1 MFSATQEKN
10 GEIVL
15 NTHAFNI
22 AGTRKLLVIDDQP
35 GITRVVKL
43 IANEMGIETEGV
55 NLPAR
60 ALDTFLIFRPD
71 IVMIDMI
78 MPEMDGIEILNE
90 ILLTG
95 CQAHVILTTGFGEG
109 YLRLAE
115 ALARYHDHER
125 YSILRKPFRRD
136 ELADELNRCSFQ
148 ARHLPC

>member
-1 MFSATQEKN
+1 MISATQEKN

-60 ALDTFLIFRPD
+60 ALDTFLTFRPD

-90 ILLTG
+90 IL
-95 CQAHVILTTGFGEG
+95 
-109 YLRLAE
+109 
-115 ALARYHDHER
+115 
-125 YSILRKPFRRD
+125 S
-136 ELADELNRCSFQ
+136 
-148 ARHLPC
+148 

>member
-1 MFSATQEKN
+1 MIAANQESN
-10 GEIVL
+10 GDIVL
-15 NTHAFNI
+15 TTHAFNI
-22 AGTRKLLVIDDQP
+22 TESRRLLVIDDQP

-60 ALDTFLIFRPD
+60 ALDMFLSFRPD

-95 CQAHVILTTGFGEG
+95 CQPHVILMTGFGEG

-115 ALARYHDHER
+115 ALTRFHDHER
-125 YSILRKPFRRD
+125 YSMLRKPFRRE
-136 ELADELNRCSFQ
+136 ELADELNRCAFT
-148 ARHLPC
+148 ARHLSY